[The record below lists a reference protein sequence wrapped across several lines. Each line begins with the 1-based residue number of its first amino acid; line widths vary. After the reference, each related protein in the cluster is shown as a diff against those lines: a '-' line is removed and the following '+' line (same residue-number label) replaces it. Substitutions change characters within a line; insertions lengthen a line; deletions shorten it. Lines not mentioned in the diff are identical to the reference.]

1 MWYHAFMDML
11 IGHISALEYWR
22 TVGERFLRTGRQR
35 RAATRQARAVMAAK
49 EKPRIGEGNRR
60 PAGCALPLHVL
71 IADACVRTE
80 TEGVVTHTWGSP
92 FPDTAFAEAGEGFLM
107 STPEFCFLQMAG
119 CLSLVQ
125 LIQLGFELCG
135 TYALVGG
142 APAVRRAAP
151 LTTKAKLAA
160 FVEQS
165 SGARGCKKAA
175 RAVRYV
181 QDGAASPM
189 ETMLAMMLC
198 LPYGLGG
205 YGLEKPLIN
214 HRVDVPSSSKR
225 LADRAY
231 CVCDL
236 CWPEAKLC
244 VEYDSARYH
253 VDPDRQDSDA
263 RRRSTLIAL
272 GYTVVTVTR
281 GQVMDAGAFNRLA
294 HQLAKQTG
302 KRLRYSDPDFTRKH
316 RALRS
321 ELLQTFALKEDAR

>member
-1 MWYHAFMDML
+1 M
-11 IGHISALEYWR
+11 
-22 TVGERFLRTGRQR
+22 
-35 RAATRQARAVMAAK
+35 
-49 EKPRIGEGNRR
+49 
-60 PAGCALPLHVL
+60 
-71 IADACVRTE
+71 
-80 TEGVVTHTWGSP
+80 
-92 FPDTAFAEAGEGFLM
+92 
-107 STPEFCFLQMAG
+107 
-119 CLSLVQ
+119 
-125 LIQLGFELCG
+125 
-135 TYALVGG
+135 
-142 APAVRRAAP
+142 
-151 LTTKAKLAA
+151 
-160 FVEQS
+160 
-165 SGARGCKKAA
+165 
-175 RAVRYV
+175 
-181 QDGAASPM
+181 
-189 ETMLAMMLC
+189 
-198 LPYGLGG
+198 PYGLGG

>member
-1 MWYHAFMDML
+1 M
-11 IGHISALEYWR
+11 
-22 TVGERFLRTGRQR
+22 
-35 RAATRQARAVMAAK
+35 
-49 EKPRIGEGNRR
+49 
-60 PAGCALPLHVL
+60 PA
-71 IADACVRTE
+71 
-80 TEGVVTHTWGSP
+80 
-92 FPDTAFAEAGEGFLM
+92 
-107 STPEFCFLQMAG
+107 
-119 CLSLVQ
+119 
-125 LIQLGFELCG
+125 
-135 TYALVGG
+135 
-142 APAVRRAAP
+142 
-151 LTTKAKLAA
+151 
-160 FVEQS
+160 
-165 SGARGCKKAA
+165 
-175 RAVRYV
+175 
-181 QDGAASPM
+181 
-189 ETMLAMMLC
+189 
-198 LPYGLGG
+198 YGLGG

-253 VDPDRQDSDA
+253 VDPRSARQRRAKAQHADRVGA
-263 RRRSTLIAL
+263 TP
-272 GYTVVTVTR
+272 VVTVTR

>member
-1 MWYHAFMDML
+1 M
-11 IGHISALEYWR
+11 
-22 TVGERFLRTGRQR
+22 
-35 RAATRQARAVMAAK
+35 
-49 EKPRIGEGNRR
+49 
-60 PAGCALPLHVL
+60 
-71 IADACVRTE
+71 
-80 TEGVVTHTWGSP
+80 
-92 FPDTAFAEAGEGFLM
+92 
-107 STPEFCFLQMAG
+107 
-119 CLSLVQ
+119 
-125 LIQLGFELCG
+125 
-135 TYALVGG
+135 
-142 APAVRRAAP
+142 
-151 LTTKAKLAA
+151 
-160 FVEQS
+160 
-165 SGARGCKKAA
+165 
-175 RAVRYV
+175 RYV

-302 KRLRYSDPDFTRKH
+302 KTASVQRPGFHAQAPRIAVGVVADIRTQGGCAMSVLFEEMEIGSLRDEKPTGASSH
-316 RALRS
+316 LRGVS
-321 ELLQTFALKEDAR
+321 R